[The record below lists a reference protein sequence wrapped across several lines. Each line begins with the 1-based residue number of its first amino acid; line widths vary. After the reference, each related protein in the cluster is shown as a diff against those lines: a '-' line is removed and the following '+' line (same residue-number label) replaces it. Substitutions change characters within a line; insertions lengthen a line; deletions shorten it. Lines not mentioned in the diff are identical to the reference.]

1 MAAEIALITLE
12 WALSITR
19 VPSLL
24 QCNQWKRIG
33 IGTAGMW
40 PVYSG
45 KVPDS
50 RIMGF
55 LLRDSVILQ
64 ETIGKVRPLPLST
77 VTNEKTT

>member
-1 MAAEIALITLE
+1 M
-12 WALSITR
+12 R
-19 VPSLL
+19 
-24 QCNQWKRIG
+24 
-33 IGTAGMW
+33 